1 MSANAEVLW
10 ALVLHL
16 ALTGLPGVAA
26 ALFAARRGLRSVP
39 LILALALAVSGAVA
53 ILSFWAYFVDPTI
66 GQIWA
71 FVVVFASVEVIAW
84 SLYKGG
90 IDRDLLAEL
99 RVPLALWVLGSF
111 FIVYLGFLHGGVDQA
126 LPMSSSR
133 FSGQLPSDNDIPQFF
148 ANWFYENGH
157 TRPVPEFPGEWLS
170 SDRPPLQIGYVLSQ
184 RTFGWDTTTLHYQV
198 LCVVVQQLWI
208 VGLWA
213 VLCAAR
219 LGRRARALTMFA
231 VLVSDV
237 AILHGFFVWPKLIAA
252 AFLLGAVALVVS
264 PEWERWRRDL
274 RVAAVFA
281 ALCALAMLSHGS
293 SAFAIVPLFAL
304 GALRG
309 LPSPRWL
316 GVALVVGIAFMA
328 PWTAFQ
334 RYVDPPGD
342 RLVKWQIGGV
352 MEIDGR
358 GAGETIVDSYSE
370 AGFDGVVDAKWENFR
385 MMAGLP
391 AAPDQLRASFDAAR
405 EGEWTAAAEII
416 RGPRF
421 FSLLPFLGI
430 LLIAPLAMLLAR
442 DRGRRRIEEWRF
454 ALFCFAF
461 VLVGCLAWGL
471 LMFGAPNAITFLHV
485 GSLAI
490 PLLAICGCVAGLY
503 AVSSRLALAVVALN
517 AAFVL
522 LVYTPELTPLPGTSY
537 SPLAALLAAAALA
550 GFAFV
555 SSSTRSQGSDM
566 PKPGGE
572 VGTEASVMSPAE
584 HSAAA
589 P

>member
-10 ALVLHL
+10 TLVLHL
-16 ALTGLPGVAA
+16 ALTGLPAVAA

-39 LILALALAVSGAVA
+39 LILALALAASGAVA
-53 ILSFWAYFVDPTI
+53 ILSFWAYFASPTI

-71 FVVVFASVEVIAW
+71 FIVVLGSVEVAAW
-84 SLYKGG
+84 SLYRGG

-99 RVPLALWVLGSF
+99 GVPLALWVLGSF

-126 LPMSSSR
+126 MTMSSSR

-157 TRPVPEFPGEWLS
+157 RTPIPEFPGEWLS

-208 VGLWA
+208 VALWA
-213 VLCAAR
+213 ILCAAR
-219 LGRRARALTMFA
+219 LGRRARGLTICA
-231 VLVSDV
+231 ALVSDV

-252 AFLLGAVALVVS
+252 AFVLAAVALVVS
-264 PEWERWRRDL
+264 SEWGRWRRDP
-274 RVAAVFA
+274 RVAGLFA
-281 ALCALAMLSHGS
+281 ALCALAMLAHGS
-293 SAFAIVPLFAL
+293 SAFAIVPLLVL

-316 GVALVVGIAFMA
+316 GVAALVGIAFMA
-328 PWTAFQ
+328 PWSAYQ
-334 RYVDPPGD
+334 RYADPPGD

-352 MEIDGR
+352 MEIDER

-370 AGFDGVVDAKWENFR
+370 AGVGGVFDAKLESFKMMVGWNDAPERFEAAVDA
-385 MMAGLP
+385 ALDG
-391 AAPDQLRASFDAAR
+391 D
-405 EGEWTAAAEII
+405 WTAAAENA
-416 RGPRF
+416 RDPRF
-421 FSLLPFLGI
+421 FSLLPVLSI

-442 DRGRRRIEEWRF
+442 DRGRRRLAEWRF

-461 VLVGCLAWGL
+461 AALGCLAWGL
-471 LMFGAPNAITFLHV
+471 LMFGAPNATTFLHV
-485 GSLAI
+485 GSMAI
-490 PLLAICGCVAGLY
+490 PLLAICGCAAGLY
-503 AVSSRLALAVVALN
+503 AVSPRLALAVVGLN

-522 LVYTPELTPLPGTSY
+522 LLYVPELTPSPGTSY
-537 SPLAALLAAAALA
+537 SPIAALLAAAALA
-550 GFAFV
+550 GFALV
-555 SSSTRSQGSDM
+555 SSSTRLHSSQM
-566 PKPGGE
+566 PKGGGE
-572 VGTEASVMSPAE
+572 VGTDTPSTPAAE